1 MKKVSSSFM
10 NNLRYVCLIFVV
22 TFGLITIIGSG
33 GGGGGGGG
41 SDDDSNIGWLEIT
54 SSPVRLN
61 AEGEPY
67 AYVNGTAFESPGYVA
82 HKCAGLYCLIGN
94 YDNSYPGVD
103 VSWVNKSNNTS
114 GTATSR
120 YGTATDWEHV
130 WYAYIPLIIGNNDVV
145 ITASDPAGNHGSDS
159 ITVEYIPPAPQNLS
173 ADSSDGQITLIWG
186 NISGADSYNIYWS
199 TEAGVTEVTGTKT
212 TNVTSPYVH
221 SGLINGVTYYY
232 VITSVF
238 TGIESGL
245 SNEISA
251 VPGRPER
258 PGSVMAE
265 ASNED
270 IIISWADVSTA
281 TSYNMYWANDPN
293 VTKDIGNLI
302 SGVTSPYVHTCL
314 IGIPYYYVVTAVN
327 SYGES
332 LESLE
337 ATAVPQLPP
346 PAPTGINATARY
358 DQNYSVIDVAWDN
371 VPEVNYY
378 NLFRCNAA
386 WIISVDPPEV
396 SWCMVGWEQIY
407 TGTDA
412 LYPDWNV
419 TAGKAYRYRVTDVN
433 DFGESDPSEDIGIG
447 AVGY

>member
-1 MKKVSSSFM
+1 MKKARNGFI
-10 NNLRYVCLIFVV
+10 NYLRAFCLIIVV
-22 TFGLITIIGSG
+22 IFGLAAIVGSG
-33 GGGGGGGG
+33 GGGGGG
-41 SDDDSNIGWLEIT
+41 SDEDSNIGWLEIT

-103 VSWVNKSNNTS
+103 VSWENKSNHTS

-130 WYAYIPLIIGNNDVV
+130 WYAYIPIILGNNDIV
-145 ITASDPAGNHGSDS
+145 ITALDPDGNYGSDS
-159 ITVEYIPPAPQNLS
+159 VIVEYLRPAPLNLS
-173 ADSSDGQITLIWG
+173 ADLSDEQITLIWG
-186 NISGADSYNIYWS
+186 NISGADSHNIYWS
-199 TEAGVTEVTGTKT
+199 TEAGVTEVTGTKI

-221 SGLINGVTYYY
+221 SSLINGVTYYY

-238 TGIESGL
+238 IGIESGL

-251 VPGRPER
+251 VPGTPER
-258 PGSVMAE
+258 PSSVMAE
-265 ASNED
+265 ASNGN
-270 IIISWADVSTA
+270 IIISWADVATS
-281 TSYNMYWANDPN
+281 TSYNLYWASAPG
-293 VTKDIGNLI
+293 VTKITGIKIN
-302 SGVTSPYVHTCL
+302 GVSSPYIHTGL
-314 IGIPYYYVVTAVN
+314 VGIPYYYIVTAVN

-332 LESLE
+332 SESLE
-337 ATAVPQLPP
+337 ATAMLQLPP
-346 PAPTGINATARY
+346 PAPTGINATTRY
-358 DQNYSVIDVAWDN
+358 DHNYSVIDVAWDN

-378 NLFRCNAA
+378 NLFRCKAGWN
-386 WIISVDPPEV
+386 ISVDPPEV
-396 SWCMVGWEQIY
+396 SSWCSVGWEQIY

-412 LYPDWNV
+412 LYPDWDINP
-419 TAGKAYRYRVTDVN
+419 GSAYRYRVTAVN